1 MYRSTAHGHGDH
13 ETVHAVFEV
22 QIAQLG
28 DRDTSEE
35 VLWCYGRT
43 SLGRFEF
50 EFNMQ

>member
-13 ETVHAVFEV
+13 ETVHGFFGV

-28 DRDTSEE
+28 DRDTSE
-35 VLWCYGRT
+35 VRWYYGRT

-50 EFNMQ
+50 ELNMQ